1 MIKFDKNNIVVAE
14 DFITPNKID
23 GFIVYFSTPEK
34 GKIGSWLQAVWVNP
48 PKPEEG
54 IMEESYTFVGIAP
67 MERKYSDTEFAG
79 KDILR
84 ELHNIY
90 IAELSALNPTITFN
104 STLPS
109 V

>member
-1 MIKFDKNNIVVAE
+1 MIRFDKNNIVVGD

-23 GFIVYFSTPEK
+23 GFIVYFSTPSK
-34 GKIGSWLQAVWVNP
+34 GMIASWLQAVLIYP

-54 IMEESYTFVGIAP
+54 IMEEQFQLIGIAP
-67 MERKYSDTEFAG
+67 MEKRYQDTEFAG

-84 ELHNIY
+84 ELHTIY
-90 IAELSALNPTITFN
+90 INELSALNPNIVFN
-104 STLPS
+104 STLPP